1 MVNSKVNLALCLWE
15 RIGIYKARCVK
26 MTSLDL
32 SSMLMVDVL
41 KHADIEL
48 ESEVLM
54 LIYLQEGQV
63 R

>member
-1 MVNSKVNLALCLWE
+1 
-15 RIGIYKARCVK
+15 

-32 SSMLMVDVL
+32 SYMLMVDVL

-48 ESEVLM
+48 ESEVLI

>member
-1 MVNSKVNLALCLWE
+1 MQSKV
-15 RIGIYKARCVK
+15 RK

-32 SSMLMVDVL
+32 SSMLMIDVL

-54 LIYLQEGQV
+54 LINLQKGQV

>member
-1 MVNSKVNLALCLWE
+1 
-15 RIGIYKARCVK
+15 

-32 SSMLMVDVL
+32 SYMLMVDVL

-48 ESEVLM
+48 ESEVLI
-54 LIYLQEGQV
+54 LIYLREGQV

>member
-1 MVNSKVNLALCLWE
+1 MQSKV
-15 RIGIYKARCVK
+15 RK

-32 SSMLMVDVL
+32 SSMFVVDVL

-54 LIYLQEGQV
+54 LINLQKGQV

>member
-1 MVNSKVNLALCLWE
+1 MCKV
-15 RIGIYKARCVK
+15 RCVK

-41 KHADIEL
+41 NHTDIEL

>member
-1 MVNSKVNLALCLWE
+1 MV
-15 RIGIYKARCVK
+15 
-26 MTSLDL
+26 SLD
-32 SSMLMVDVL
+32 SSSILMADVL

-48 ESEVLM
+48 KSEVLM

>member
-1 MVNSKVNLALCLWE
+1 MC
-15 RIGIYKARCVK
+15 KARCVK

-32 SSMLMVDVL
+32 SSMFVVDVL

>member
-1 MVNSKVNLALCLWE
+1 MC
-15 RIGIYKARCVK
+15 KARCVK
-26 MTSLDL
+26 MTSLEL
-32 SSMLMVDVL
+32 SSMLMIDVL

-54 LIYLQEGQV
+54 LIHLQEGRV

>member
-1 MVNSKVNLALCLWE
+1 
-15 RIGIYKARCVK
+15 

-32 SSMLMVDVL
+32 SSMFVVDVL
-41 KHADIEL
+41 KHVDIEL

-54 LIYLQEGQV
+54 LIHLQEGQV

>member
-1 MVNSKVNLALCLWE
+1 MVNSKVNLDLCLWE
-15 RIGIYKARCVK
+15 RIGICKARFVK

-32 SSMLMVDVL
+32 SYMLMVDVL

-48 ESEVLM
+48 ESEVLI

>member
-1 MVNSKVNLALCLWE
+1 MSLGENWNTQSKV
-15 RIGIYKARCVK
+15 RKT
-26 MTSLDL
+26 TSLDL
-32 SSMLMVDVL
+32 SSMLMIDVL

-48 ESEVLM
+48 KSEVLR

>member
-1 MVNSKVNLALCLWE
+1 MSLGEN
-15 RIGIYKARCVK
+15 GICKARCVK
-26 MTSLDL
+26 MASLDL

-48 ESEVLM
+48 ESAVLI

>member
-1 MVNSKVNLALCLWE
+1 
-15 RIGIYKARCVK
+15 
-26 MTSLDL
+26 
-32 SSMLMVDVL
+32 MLMVDVL

-54 LIYLQEGQV
+54 LIYSQEGQI